1 MDKKNRIKIKEIE
14 VLSDNWYHLN
24 KISFDYLRS
33 DGTWE
38 TQIRESYDRGNGA
51 AVFMFNR
58 NTQNIV
64 LIRQFRLPSYLNG
77 NDSGFL
83 IEACAGLLDN
93 DDPETCIKKEI
104 EEETGIRVTKV
115 SKILE
120 AYMTPGAV
128 TEQIHYFIAEYTDA
142 MKISKGGGL
151 SEEQEDIEVL
161 EMPFTKAIELL
172 HNGEIKDAKTI
183 ILLQYALIHGLLK
196 DTNSLSN

>member
-1 MDKKNRIKIKEIE
+1 MDNKVRVKINEVE

-51 AVFMFNR
+51 AVFMFNKK
-58 NTQNIV
+58 TQNIV

-77 NDSGFL
+77 NDTGFL

-104 EEETGIRVTKV
+104 EEETGIRVKKV
-115 SKILE
+115 NKILE

-128 TEQIHYFIAEYTDA
+128 TEQIHYFTAEYTDA
-142 MKISKGGGL
+142 MKIHRGGGL
-151 SEEQEDIEVL
+151 TEEQEDIEVL
-161 EMPFTKAIELL
+161 EMPFTYAIKLL
-172 HNGEIKDAKTI
+172 QNGKIKDAKTI
-183 ILLQYALIHGLLK
+183 ILLQYAMIHGLLQSK
-196 DTNSLSN
+196 SSSAN

>member
-1 MDKKNRIKIKEIE
+1 MDSKKRVKIKEVQ

-38 TQIRESYDRGNGA
+38 SQIRESYDRGNGA
-51 AVFMFNR
+51 AVFMYNK

-77 NDSGFL
+77 NASGFL

-104 EEETGIRVTKV
+104 EEETGIRVEKV
-115 SKILE
+115 NKILE

-142 MKISKGGGL
+142 MKINKGGGL
-151 SEEQEDIEVL
+151 REEQEDIEVL
-161 EMPFTKAIELL
+161 EIPFTRAIALL
-172 HNGEIKDAKTI
+172 NTGKIKDAKTI

-196 DTNSLSN
+196 ENNPLSN